1 MAGCPHTLRRPP
13 ARGVSPAAG
22 GDRGSARGQGQTG
35 PGGAG
40 AAPARGLARHRRLR
54 TPSSAGDRRRP
65 RPEAPPRGVRRAYN
79 SQHPPRRR
87 TAAPGPGAPR
97 GMLGARVRP
106 HPPPPPWPGRAACAQ
121 PRCPHLEAAG
131 EEEEEPGRKEGW
143 EEEEEQEQERERERG
158 EGEGCVLG
166 AAGGMQAAGG
176 GRGPGCGC
184 KGIRSCLLCEGPA
197 PAAPPPQGEDN
208 FTYCPATGLAKGNEH
223 SQFAGWA
230 FPFPGVFLVEEFIS
244 EDEECEI
251 VELMDQDDWKPS
263 QSGRKKQDY
272 GPKVNFK
279 KQRLKAGSFTG
290 LPSFS
295 RKIVAQMKACA
306 VLSGFLPVEQCNLDY
321 RPERGSA
328 IDPHFDDWWLWGE
341 RLVSLNLLSKTVLSM
356 SCDSEDTIQLFP
368 ISTKE
373 ELSPPASFTQTSA
386 CRNSGEEGTD
396 CFLSPRLVPGKEVSV
411 AILLPQ
417 RSLVVLH
424 GDARYKWKHGI
435 HRRHIEHRR
444 VCITFRELSAE
455 FSAGGRHEELGKEL
469 LQIALSFQ
477 GRPV

>member
-1 MAGCPHTLRRPP
+1 MR
-13 ARGVSPAAG
+13 
-22 GDRGSARGQGQTG
+22 
-35 PGGAG
+35 
-40 AAPARGLARHRRLR
+40 
-54 TPSSAGDRRRP
+54 
-65 RPEAPPRGVRRAYN
+65 
-79 SQHPPRRR
+79 
-87 TAAPGPGAPR
+87 
-97 GMLGARVRP
+97 
-106 HPPPPPWPGRAACAQ
+106 
-121 PRCPHLEAAG
+121 
-131 EEEEEPGRKEGW
+131 
-143 EEEEEQEQERERERG
+143 
-158 EGEGCVLG
+158 
-166 AAGGMQAAGG
+166 AAGG
-176 GRGPGCGC
+176 GGGPGCGC

-223 SQFAGWA
+223 SEFAGWA

-244 EDEECEI
+244 EDEECEV

-328 IDPHFDDWWLWGE
+328 IDPHFDDCWLWGE
-341 RLVSLNLLSKTVLSM
+341 RLVSLNLLSTTVLSM

-368 ISTKE
+368 ISSKE
-373 ELSPPASFTQTSA
+373 EL
-386 CRNSGEEGTD
+386 REEGAK
-396 CFLSPRLVPGKEVSV
+396 CFLSPKLVPGKEVSV

>member
-1 MAGCPHTLRRPP
+1 
-13 ARGVSPAAG
+13 
-22 GDRGSARGQGQTG
+22 
-35 PGGAG
+35 
-40 AAPARGLARHRRLR
+40 
-54 TPSSAGDRRRP
+54 
-65 RPEAPPRGVRRAYN
+65 
-79 SQHPPRRR
+79 
-87 TAAPGPGAPR
+87 
-97 GMLGARVRP
+97 
-106 HPPPPPWPGRAACAQ
+106 
-121 PRCPHLEAAG
+121 
-131 EEEEEPGRKEGW
+131 
-143 EEEEEQEQERERERG
+143 
-158 EGEGCVLG
+158 
-166 AAGGMQAAGG
+166 
-176 GRGPGCGC
+176 
-184 KGIRSCLLCEGPA
+184 
-197 PAAPPPQGEDN
+197 N

-223 SQFAGWA
+223 SEFAGWA

-263 QSGRKKQDY
+263 QSGRNKQDY

-321 RPERGSA
+321 TPERGSA

-356 SCDSEDTIQLFP
+356 SCDSEDNIQLFP
-368 ISTKE
+368 TSSKE
-373 ELSPPASFTQTSA
+373 EFS
-386 CRNSGEEGTD
+386 EEGIE
-396 CFLSPRLVPGKEVSV
+396 CVLPPRLVPGKEVSV
-411 AILLPQ
+411 AILLPR

-435 HRRHIEHRR
+435 RRRHIEHRR
-444 VCITFRELSAE
+444 VCVTFRELSAE
-455 FSAGGRHEELGKEL
+455 FSAGGTHEELGKEL

>member
-1 MAGCPHTLRRPP
+1 
-13 ARGVSPAAG
+13 
-22 GDRGSARGQGQTG
+22 
-35 PGGAG
+35 
-40 AAPARGLARHRRLR
+40 
-54 TPSSAGDRRRP
+54 
-65 RPEAPPRGVRRAYN
+65 
-79 SQHPPRRR
+79 
-87 TAAPGPGAPR
+87 
-97 GMLGARVRP
+97 
-106 HPPPPPWPGRAACAQ
+106 
-121 PRCPHLEAAG
+121 
-131 EEEEEPGRKEGW
+131 
-143 EEEEEQEQERERERG
+143 
-158 EGEGCVLG
+158 
-166 AAGGMQAAGG
+166 
-176 GRGPGCGC
+176 CGC

-197 PAAPPPQGEDN
+197 PTAPPPQVPGRGRAGEDN

-223 SQFAGWA
+223 SEFAGWA

-251 VELMDQDDWKPS
+251 VELMDRDDWKLS

-295 RKIVAQMKACA
+295 RKIVAQMKAFA

-341 RLVSLNLLSKTVLSM
+341 RLVSLNLLSQTVLSM

-368 ISTKE
+368 ISSKE
-373 ELSPPASFTQTSA
+373 ELSPPVSSTQTSA
-386 CRNSGEEGTD
+386 CRSSGEEGTK
-396 CFLSPRLVPGKEVSV
+396 CFSSARLVPGKEVSV

-417 RSLVVLH
+417 RSLVVLQ

-444 VCITFRELSAE
+444 VCITFRELSDE